1 MNTRRV
7 ILATMITTICGAFA
21 ENVPPELKKALYD
34 TTNYWGKT
42 NNTRQYYKARQQCLD
57 KINEYDDKTLVIG
70 EWQESFLRFL
80 KDNTVVDRI
89 WMQESADEMFV
100 SSYSK
105 ITKHYTNCW
114 FIAAEYAKK
123 LTEKEKI
130 AKKELDEAYATN
142 RFDMSSEW
150 AQHRSAA
157 RNRWVIIDGALSQ
170 TMRATTNSYPRW
182 ILPTLPP
189 EEGAALYTN
198 VLRRAGLVQ

>member
-7 ILATMITTICGAFA
+7 ILATMITMIYGAFA
-21 ENVPPELKKALYD
+21 ENVPLELKKALYD

-42 NNTRQYYKARQQCLD
+42 SNTRQYYKARQQCLE

-80 KDNTVVDRI
+80 KDNPIIDRI

-114 FIAAEYAKK
+114 FIVAEYAKK
-123 LTEKEKI
+123 LAEMEKI
-130 AKKELDEAYATN
+130 AKKEFDEAYSIN

-150 AQHRSAA
+150 SQHRKEAWK
-157 RNRWVIIDGALSQ
+157 RWVIIDGALSQ
-170 TMRATTNSYPRW
+170 SMRATTNSYPRW
-182 ILPTLPP
+182 ILPTLPS